1 METSDAFLFLQERLA
16 IKMKVYKNASL
27 RHKTGTY
34 DIWVEGEK
42 VADILPAGTGNYE
55 AEEEKDLGG
64 RLLCEPFVESHIHLD
79 YVYTADVPAEE
90 TGSGTLF
97 EAIDKWSDSKAVL
110 SVKDIKERAYKGI
123 MAEVTNGVQY
133 IRTHVDVTDPKLTA
147 LKAMLEVKEEVK
159 DFLSLQLIAFP
170 QEGYYAYEGG
180 AALVEEALKMGADVV
195 GGIPHYEFTRQ
206 LGEKSVKTAFE
217 LAVKYDRLLDIH
229 CDETDD
235 AESRFVENIAAEAY
249 YTGLGSRAT
258 ASHTC
263 AMGSYNN
270 AYAFKMM
277 SKFKKAGINFVS
289 CPTENCYLQGRYDGY
304 PKRRGLTRIDEL
316 VNAGCNVSF
325 AQDSISDPWYPLG
338 NGNLIHQVDFGLHL
352 GHMMSLEQIRSG
364 LDFITVNGAKT
375 LSVEEGYELKKGNK
389 ASFIVLDA
397 KDELTAI
404 RERAHVLLSV
414 RNGKVLVEKKP
425 EEILT
430 LPF

>member
-1 METSDAFLFLQERLA
+1 
-16 IKMKVYKNASL
+16 MKVYRNAKL
-27 RHKTGTY
+27 RHQQELY

-42 VADILPAGTGNYE
+42 IGDMVPAGSRQFPVQE
-55 AEEEKDLGG
+55 IEEEKDLGG
-64 RLLCEPFVESHIHLD
+64 RLVCEPYVESHIHLD
-79 YVYTADVPAEE
+79 YVYTADIPVEE

-97 EAIDKWSDSKAVL
+97 EAIEKWSDSKSVL
-110 SVKDIKERAYKGI
+110 SVQDIKERAYQGI
-123 MAEVTNGVQY
+123 KAQMRNGVQY

-147 LKAMLEVKEEVK
+147 LRAMLEVKEEVK
-159 DFLSLQLIAFP
+159 DYLYLQLIAFP

-180 AALVEEALKMGADVV
+180 AELVEEALKMGADVV

-206 LGEKSVKTAFE
+206 LGEQSVKKAFE
-217 LAVKYDRLLDIH
+217 LAVKYDKLLDIH

-235 AESRFVENIAAEAY
+235 SQSRFVENIAAEAY

-263 AMGSYNN
+263 AMSSYNN

-277 SKFKKAGINFVS
+277 NKFKRSGINFVS
-289 CPTENCYLQGRYDGY
+289 CPTENCYLQGRYDSY
-304 PKRRGLTRIDEL
+304 PKRRGITRIDQL
-316 VNAGCNVSF
+316 VESGLNVSF

-352 GHMMSLEQIRSG
+352 GHMMSLKQIRNG
-364 LDFITVNGAKT
+364 LDFITINGART
-375 LSVEEGYELKKGNK
+375 LSITEGYELKKGNN

-397 KDELTAI
+397 PDELTAI

-414 RNGKVLVEKKP
+414 RNGRNIIEKIP
-425 EEILT
+425 EQIVTE
-430 LPF
+430 PF

>member
-1 METSDAFLFLQERLA
+1 
-16 IKMKVYKNASL
+16 MKVYRNAKL
-27 RHKTGTY
+27 RHKQELY

-42 VADILPAGTGNYE
+42 IGDMVPAGSRQFPVQE
-55 AEEEKDLGG
+55 IEEEKDLGG
-64 RLLCEPFVESHIHLD
+64 RLVCEPYVESHIHLD
-79 YVYTADVPAEE
+79 YVYTADIPAEE

-97 EAIDKWSDSKAVL
+97 EAIEKWSDSKSVL
-110 SVKDIKERAYKGI
+110 SVQDIKERAYQGI
-123 MAEVTNGVQY
+123 KAQMRNGVQY

-147 LKAMLEVKEEVK
+147 LRAMLEVKEEVK
-159 DFLSLQLIAFP
+159 DYLYLQLIAFP

-180 AALVEEALKMGADVV
+180 AELVEEALKMGADVV

-206 LGEKSVKTAFE
+206 LGEQSVKKAFE
-217 LAVKYDRLLDIH
+217 LAVKYDKLLDIH

-235 AESRFVENIAAEAY
+235 SQSRFVENIAAEAY

-263 AMGSYNN
+263 AMSSYNN

-277 SKFKKAGINFVS
+277 NKFKRSGINFVS
-289 CPTENCYLQGRYDGY
+289 CPTENCYLQGRYDSY
-304 PKRRGLTRIDEL
+304 PRRRGITRIDQL
-316 VNAGCNVSF
+316 VENGLNVSF

-352 GHMMSLEQIRSG
+352 GHMMSLKQIRNG
-364 LDFITVNGAKT
+364 LDFITINGART
-375 LSVEEGYELKKGNK
+375 LSITEGYELKKGNN

-397 KDELTAI
+397 PDELTAI

-414 RNGKVLVEKKP
+414 RNGRNIIEKIP
-425 EEILT
+425 EQIVTE
-430 LPF
+430 PF